1 MSRLLVLFA
10 LASCAAQQKVVVSAP
25 PPPPA
30 APTTPT
36 CPTVA
41 PSTAA
46 FAPELVVGARVEK
59 LCLLGAGD
67 ETSLRLRE
75 AIAPREGATLDAEG
89 VRSDLTALVDTGVIS
104 QASAFAEPLG
114 PKGVMLTY
122 VVVERALISAVRI
135 EGGTS
140 LSADV
145 LQRLEGKG
153 IRDTL
158 SQRNQRRDLA
168 RDFYN
173 SQGFHDATI
182 DFRQAQTAGGSEL
195 IIAIVE
201 GPRFMV
207 ESVRFEGAKAV
218 TAKELE
224 KVVRTRPGTPVL
236 LDRLEVDGMKL
247 VALYYDRGHVMVTV
261 EQKRLPHGAT
271 PGPTDV
277 VFEIVEGPVFRVG
290 TVSTKGV
297 SLGAKGLAGIETKS
311 GAIFSRAAV
320 RHDLDTL
327 RERAAKLG
335 KIVEVVPLTELD
347 QTRRT
352 VALTFELTE
361 KP

>member
-30 APTTPT
+30 PTAPT

-41 PSTAA
+41 PSNAA

-114 PKGVMLTY
+114 SKGVMLTY

-145 LQRLEGKG
+145 RQRLEGKG
-153 IRDTL
+153 FRDTL

-168 RDFYN
+168 RDFYD

-182 DFRQAQTAGGSEL
+182 DFRQAQTAGGSQL

-201 GPRFMV
+201 GPRFTV
-207 ESVRFEGAKAV
+207 ESVRFEGAKAI

-224 KVVRTRPGTPVL
+224 QVVRTRPGTPVL

-247 VALYYDRGHVMVTV
+247 VALYWDRGHVMVTV
-261 EQKRLPHGAT
+261 EQKRLPRGAA

-277 VFEIVEGPVFRVG
+277 VFDIVEGPVFRVG

-297 SLGAKGLAGIETKS
+297 SLGAKGLAGLETKS
-311 GAIFSRAAV
+311 GAVFSRSSV

-327 RERAAKLG
+327 RERAAKQG
-335 KIVEVVPLTELD
+335 KTVEVVPLTELD
-347 QTRRT
+347 QAKHT